1 MLGTQFREGTVITW
15 RDTDTHTN
23 QIGRIVGYV
32 ENAGETLFSAA
43 HTSYIV
49 KTLANDE
56 FTVNI
61 DDPTVKKY
69 VMDRKGV
76 PNAK

>member
-1 MLGTQFREGTVITW
+1 MLGTQFREGTTITW
-15 RDTDTHTN
+15 RDTDTHAN

-43 HTSYIV
+43 HTPYIV

-69 VMDRKGV
+69 VMDRKGAT
-76 PNAK
+76 NAK